1 MLLYIIYIE
10 PLLLMLEKRLKGFPL
25 ESPLQ
30 LGPSSISFEGAREKS
45 EGFVDDTEAVIT
57 NDKELLLVDEILREF
72 EQMSG
77 AIVNRSKKCKI
88 MGLGGWKSR
97 TEWPLDYLKVV
108 PTIKIFGIK
117 MSSTIGNI
125 LDDNWAEQFI
135 KFRNTLFSWSSRR
148 LPTIRERVE
157 VLTTFGLSKI
167 WYRSQIL
174 PLPAIW
180 ASKFEKE
187 I

>member
-1 MLLYIIYIE
+1 MFKAYDRVNLKYLGKVLLAMNFPSTFVDWILMLHRGAKTRLILDSLTDAIEVLFSVRQGDPLSMLLYIIYIE

-57 NDKELLLVDEILREF
+57 NDKELLIVDEILREF

-97 TEWPLDYLKVV
+97 TEWPLDY
-108 PTIKIFGIK
+108 
-117 MSSTIGNI
+117 
-125 LDDNWAEQFI
+125 
-135 KFRNTLFSWSSRR
+135 
-148 LPTIRERVE
+148 
-157 VLTTFGLSKI
+157 
-167 WYRSQIL
+167 
-174 PLPAIW
+174 
-180 ASKFEKE
+180 FES
-187 I
+187 